1 MHGRNKIA
9 MSPYYQESVRLGTEF
24 QEQNKSWAGYDV
36 VKYQKKIKD
45 LVDRYGAKT
54 ILDYGCGKGLQY
66 QERLPYGGG
75 VGVELPQ
82 DQWKT
87 FDEYLGVTVYKYDP
101 CVAGFEQ
108 LPPEGTK
115 FDGVICTQVLNSIP
129 DDDLPWV
136 RDLLESYSSKFCFV
150 GLNFQREAKGKK
162 TMYDPEYFRE
172 PRTRQFFRSRFAN
185 WSGSDLFWWWKDRT
199 HYKGWINDQLAGTWK
214 DVPDTFEGKYQFTEA
229 IYR

>member
-1 MHGRNKIA
+1 MAI
-9 MSPYYQESVRLGTEF
+9 SPYYLESVEIGRQF
-24 QEQNKSWAGYDV
+24 QQQNKSWAGYDV
-36 VKYQKKIKD
+36 VKYQKKIKE
-45 LVDRYGAKT
+45 LVDRYGART

-66 QERLPYGGG
+66 KEPLPYGGSAG
-75 VGVELPQ
+75 Q
-82 DQWKT
+82 DIPEQQWQT
-87 FDEYLGVTVYKYDP
+87 FDQYLGVEVYCYDP
-101 CVAGFEQ
+101 CVDEFQQ

-136 RDLLESYSSKFCFV
+136 RNLLEAYSSKFCFI

-172 PRTRQFFRSRFAN
+172 PRTREFFKKYYTN
-185 WSGSDLFWWWKDRT
+185 WSGSDLFWWFKDRS
-199 HYKGWINDQLAGTWK
+199 HYPEWIDDQLTGTWQ
-214 DVPDTFEGKYQFTEA
+214 DVPTEWSGKYAFVET